1 MQDFREINLQNCLSQ
16 GRGGCWTWQ
25 RDVSTLSFHNIWPL
39 QHQRLYGEDP
49 SWIWQFILSC
59 LQQKRGSFSSGA
71 LEKWAT
77 QSFCWF
83 VVNVQGFVRNCE
95 FRENLCRWQCMLHA
109 GGGFVGG
116 EGVLHQ
122 KNKKKQHFHQFFFS
136 PVSILFFD
144 DSSWPWQHLCGR
156 RGAVGEV
163 SVRIKQWM
171 PADPDCVW
179 ANTGQ
184 FDS

>member
-1 MQDFREINLQNCLSQ
+1 MQDFREIISAELPFTWK
-16 GRGGCWTWQ
+16 GGCWTWQ

-49 SWIWQFILSC
+49 SWIWQFILSF

-71 LEKWAT
+71 WETWAT

-95 FRENLCRWQCMLHA
+95 FRENLCRWQCMPHA

-122 KNKKKQHFHQFFFS
+122 KNKKNPAFSSVFLFTCIHFVFWWLIMTLAALMWEERRS
-136 PVSILFFD
+136 WGSVSENQAVNACR
-144 DSSWPWQHLCGR
+144 SRLC
-156 RGAVGEV
+156 VG
-163 SVRIKQWM
+163 
-171 PADPDCVW
+171 
-179 ANTGQ
+179 
-184 FDS
+184 